1 MAASTWL
8 LLQYAECFAGG
19 FVTSYLLCPRTV
31 KNRKEN
37 EKDAVYLESPEMNIL
52 DDGDTT
58 VSVVVT
64 EETDSKDGS
73 GSLDRKQ
80 DEQEPKHNPEGK
92 NDEEKYGEEEK
103 KDDKPRM
110 AVSTEEFKSN
120 GTFQKI
126 INIQPKF

>member
-31 KNRKEN
+31 KKRE
-37 EKDAVYLESPEMNIL
+37 EKDAPYLETPEMNIL

-58 VSVVVT
+58 VSVVIT
-64 EETDSKDGS
+64 EETASKDGS
-73 GSLDRKQ
+73 GSLNRKQ
-80 DEQEPKHNPEGK
+80 EQQAQKHNPEGK
-92 NDEEKYGEEEK
+92 TDEEEYREDGK
-103 KDDKPRM
+103 KDDKTTM
-110 AVSTEEFKSN
+110 AVSTEECKSN